1 MIESEALIATYPVAA
16 AATALL
22 AGLASSVSPCT
33 VAAVPLVIGYV
44 GGYAEGSRRRAFL
57 YAAAF
62 VLGLALAFTGVG
74 LAIALAGAIFL
85 PAGGLWRGVLI
96 ALALVAGASLLAGRA
111 LPGMDA
117 AQRGAGGIAPSHWK
131 GSLGAFVTGALSGV
145 VFAPCATP
153 VMVGILALIGNQQ
166 DVLFGTLLMLL
177 YSIGHGALLLAAG
190 SSVGFAQWVARSRW
204 AGRVNWLFTRLAGA
218 LLVGYALYLTVEMAG
233 LLP

>member
-33 VAAVPLVIGYV
+33 VAAVPLVVGYV
-44 GGYAEGSRRRAFL
+44 GGYADGSRRRAFF

-96 ALALVAGASLLAGRA
+96 ALALVAGLSLLAGRT
-111 LPGMDA
+111 LHGMCA
-117 AQRGAGGIAPSHWK
+117 AHCGAGGIAPSHWK
-131 GSLGAFVTGALSGV
+131 GSFGAFVTGALSGV

-153 VMVGILALIGNQQ
+153 VMVGILTLIGNQQ
-166 DVLFGTLLMLL
+166 DVLFGTLLMFL

-190 SSVGFAQWVARSRW
+190 SSIGFAQWVARSRW
-204 AGRVNWLFTRLAGA
+204 AGRVNWWFTRVAGA
-218 LLVGYALYLTVEMAG
+218 LLVVYGLYLLAEMAG
-233 LLP
+233 LPS